1 MPFNLLLANHL
12 HRDTHFTENKASA
25 SISPGKDETFLF
37 FHLDLDNKKQFNKY
51 FSIANTGQPIC
62 DLLIYYFK
70 HTHNEPEKAIC
81 LVELKGRDVSHGVE
95 QLLNTY
101 KIFNK
106 KLMEMDV
113 QPFQNVKWGAVIIPR
128 PKSSVPRNAKRLLK
142 PLEDIGLKCRIQRK
156 ELETF
161 IRSLK

>member
-12 HRDTHFTENKASA
+12 HHGTSFNESGVSV
-25 SISPGKDETFLF
+25 SIKPGRDETFLF
-37 FHLDLDNKKQFNKY
+37 FHLDSDENRQQFNQY
-51 FSIANTGQPIC
+51 LGIANTGEPIC

-81 LVELKGRDVSHGVE
+81 LVELKGRDVSHGVK

-101 KIFNK
+101 NIFNT
-106 KLMEMDV
+106 KLAGARL
-113 QPFQNVKWGAVIIPR
+113 FQNVKWGAVIINHSKSPT
-128 PKSSVPRNAKRLLK
+128 PKNTKRLLT
-142 PLEDIGLKCRIQRK
+142 PLGDKGLKCGIMRK
-156 ELETF
+156 GLETF

>member
-12 HRDTHFTENKASA
+12 HRGTSFTENKASA
-25 SISPGKDETFLF
+25 SITPKGDETFIF
-37 FHLDLDNKKQFNKY
+37 FHLDSDKNKQQFNQY
-51 FSIANTGQPIC
+51 FEIANTGEPIC

-70 HTHNEPEKAIC
+70 HAHNEPENAIC

-106 KLMEMDV
+106 KLTGV
-113 QPFQNVKWGAVIIPR
+113 RPFQNVKWGACIMIR
-128 PKSSVPRNAKRLLK
+128 PKSSAPKNTKKVLK
-142 PLEDIGLKCRIQRK
+142 PLEDKGLKCAIQRK
-156 ELETF
+156 ELGTF

>member
-12 HRDTHFTENKASA
+12 HHGTSFTESGVSA
-25 SISPGKDETFLF
+25 SIKPERDETILF
-37 FHLDLDNKKQFNKY
+37 FHLDSDENRRQFNQY
-51 FSIANTGQPIC
+51 LGVANTGEPIC

-81 LVELKGRDVSHGVE
+81 LVELKGRDVSHGAE

-101 KIFNK
+101 NIFNK
-106 KLMEMDV
+106 KLAGV
-113 QPFQNVKWGAVIIPR
+113 RLFQNVKWGAVIINHSRSPA
-128 PKSSVPRNAKRLLK
+128 PKNTKHLLK
-142 PLEDIGLKCRIQRK
+142 PLGDKGLKCGIIRK
-156 ELETF
+156 GLETF

>member
-12 HRDTHFTENKASA
+12 YRGTSFTESGVPA
-25 SISPGKDETFLF
+25 SIKPERDETILF
-37 FHLDLDNKKQFNKY
+37 FHLDSDENRRQFNQY
-51 FSIANTGQPIC
+51 LDIANTGELIC

-70 HTHNEPEKAIC
+70 HAHNEPEKAIC

-106 KLMEMDV
+106 KLTGV
-113 QPFQNVKWGAVIIPR
+113 RPFQNVKWGACIMIH
-128 PKSSVPRNAKRLLK
+128 PKSSAPKNTKKVLK
-142 PLEDIGLKCRIQRK
+142 PLEDKGLKCGIQRK
-156 ELETF
+156 ELGTF

>member
-12 HRDTHFTENKASA
+12 YRGTSFTESGVSA
-25 SISPGKDETFLF
+25 SIKPERDETILF
-37 FHLDLDNKKQFNKY
+37 FHLDSDENRRQFNQY
-51 FSIANTGQPIC
+51 LDIANTGELIC

-70 HTHNEPEKAIC
+70 HAHNEPEKAIC

-101 KIFNK
+101 EIFNK
-106 KLMEMDV
+106 KLTGV
-113 QPFQNVKWGAVIIPR
+113 RPFQNVKWGAVIINHPR
-128 PKSSVPRNAKRLLK
+128 SPTPKQTKHLLK
-142 PLEDIGLKCRIQRK
+142 PLKDKGLKCGIQRK
-156 ELETF
+156 ELGTF